1 MQGQVTFGGRNL
13 HALDDPK
20 WPNPYYQVDVIP
32 VWFHFPTNGV
42 KYDVSSCGVHKI

>member
-32 VWFHFPTNGV
+32 VWLYFPTNGANMTFEAV
-42 KYDVSSCGVHKI
+42 EWPV